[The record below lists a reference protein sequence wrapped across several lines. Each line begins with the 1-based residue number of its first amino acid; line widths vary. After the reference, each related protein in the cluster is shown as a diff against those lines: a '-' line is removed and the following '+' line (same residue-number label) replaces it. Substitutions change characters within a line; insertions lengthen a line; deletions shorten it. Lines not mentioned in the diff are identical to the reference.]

1 MFTAHQR
8 ILRKSSWVHYGAGW
22 EEWWEGRRLRKECT
36 MGNPRKNL
44 NLKAMC
50 STSQLQ
56 AGRHMDKLNLGQLIA
71 VSKMG
76 EKHAREQRI
85 PATRLSD

>member
-1 MFTAHQR
+1 
-8 ILRKSSWVHYGAGW
+8 
-22 EEWWEGRRLRKECT
+22 